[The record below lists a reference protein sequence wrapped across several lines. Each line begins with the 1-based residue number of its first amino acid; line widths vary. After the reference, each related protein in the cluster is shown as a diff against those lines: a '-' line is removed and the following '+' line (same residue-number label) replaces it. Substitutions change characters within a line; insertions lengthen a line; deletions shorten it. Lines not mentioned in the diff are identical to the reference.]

1 MKENYDWD
9 SVYFLSNTIYNNN
22 NYIDGMD
29 VQEYYEIGDFF
40 KTRMMLVVT
49 GWNFDEILI
58 LHLRWFWQIINQI
71 QREI

>member
-1 MKENYDWD
+1 MIEIQYIL
-9 SVYFLSNTIYNNN
+9 LSNTIYNNN

-49 GWNFDEILI
+49 G
-58 LHLRWFWQIINQI
+58 
-71 QREI
+71 